1 MYIVFN
7 ICMYKIPQ
15 LHVMHN
21 NCLVY
26 VFLDAINLPATLQ
39 CTDNDLSYLERMANI
54 KLVKEFTVSTVYS
67 HSHTLLHT
75 QHKGPYY
82 CLN

>member
-1 MYIVFN
+1 MCACSVCIQMCIVFN

-15 LHVMHN
+15 SYVIQN

-26 VFLDAINLPATLQ
+26 VFLDTINLPATLQ

-54 KLVKEFTVSTVYS
+54 KLLKELTVSTVYRM
-67 HSHTLLHT
+67 
-75 QHKGPYY
+75 GI
-82 CLN
+82 